1 MSSQWIITQNLW
13 LQLAWW
19 WVPQTTLI
27 ASAHWSCPVRK
38 AGKDVNVTEPS
49 QQSTTKEAYNEQP
62 TVTRVTRGP
71 KINSMPGRWLWLL
84 RMRSSIF
91 CLCPPAE
98 NTAAGTKR
106 LFDAI
111 LSGCI
116 PAAWPSLHAL
126 KRGWANLVQCV
137 SPGRRRNFYRL
148 PSIIGDVVVSCSFHS
163 SINKVSV
170 AILGHIHAYPMV
182 PTISHLNTMLGN
194 KSHRSP
200 LVQWSALSASLTKIG
215 FIRNHPIVWQ
225 LYGQLEDI
233 WSKLRSLSR
242 WFFQEVVALSKS
254 MSMTKDKKWPHKNVS
269 LNVSTVSIIQ
279 FLGCHR

>member
-27 ASAHWSCPVRK
+27 ASADWSCPVRK
-38 AGKDVNVTEPS
+38 AGKDVTEPS

-62 TVTRVTRGP
+62 TDTRVTRGP
-71 KINSMPGRWLWLL
+71 EDQLHAGTMTMAVWLQQNLCPSWLKMIAPAVL

-126 KRGWANLVQCV
+126 KRGWANLVQCA
-137 SPGRRRNFYRL
+137 SPGRRQNFYRL

-182 PTISHLNTMLGN
+182 PT
-194 KSHRSP
+194 
-200 LVQWSALSASLTKIG
+200 
-215 FIRNHPIVWQ
+215 
-225 LYGQLEDI
+225 
-233 WSKLRSLSR
+233 
-242 WFFQEVVALSKS
+242 
-254 MSMTKDKKWPHKNVS
+254 
-269 LNVSTVSIIQ
+269 
-279 FLGCHR
+279 